1 MNRFFLLATVAVISV
16 NLSFTHFIAAVVK
29 ETHSFMKIIQP
40 NSQTDKDYWR
50 KFVRKLNLVSIA
62 KNKDPSIS
70 VKIDQTFYNAI
81 CLISAE
87 WMSGFDLFNMSFL
100 SSVFLMD
107 ILDILY
113 YNSLN
118 LKNRITKI
126 EQNIRK
132 YFWGHQ
138 RFWKIF
144 IGPSMY
150 A

>member
-1 MNRFFLLATVAVISV
+1 
-16 NLSFTHFIAAVVK
+16 
-29 ETHSFMKIIQP
+29 MKIMQP

-70 VKIDQTFYNAI
+70 VKIHQTFYNAI

-87 WMSGFDLFNMSFL
+87 WMSGFDLFNMSCL
-100 SSVFLMD
+100 SSIFLMD
-107 ILDILY
+107 IFDVLY

-126 EQNIRK
+126 EHK
-132 YFWGHQ
+132 
-138 RFWKIF
+138 KIF
-144 IGPSMY
+144 CGPSKILKNIY
-150 A
+150 WPINVFLKYSRTPTKTLRLAPHPFYT